1 LEIGTTRLHKWAAEV
16 DCTLAFIREGE
27 EEIEGMDTIGS
38 NEMGMLIR
46 RVAMG
51 LPLVVMERT
60 ADNGEGGGKSAVV
73 HLPGDH
79 DAELI
84 RGNALCEGAWDASK
98 DDLSTALPLPSSKS
112 ASGSNRERKGGD
124 VWLEFIGN
132 RLLLQARVCIDKQR
146 AT

>member
-1 LEIGTTRLHKWAAEV
+1 
-16 DCTLAFIREGE
+16 
-27 EEIEGMDTIGS
+27 M
-38 NEMGMLIR
+38 
-46 RVAMG
+46 
-51 LPLVVMERT
+51 
-60 ADNGEGGGKSAVV
+60 V

-112 ASGSNRERKGGD
+112 TSGFNRERKGGD
-124 VWLEFIGN
+124 VWLEFGRIGN